1 MQAFAGPKIA
11 PDAVANAPKF
21 TMLGTKIQKLVA
33 TLATRTLQV
42 LYILLL
48 CIVRLNKVDERFV
61 AKSCQRLPS
70 WIFQK

>member
-33 TLATRTLQV
+33 TYGDQNSSGSVHPTFMYCA
-42 LYILLL
+42 I
-48 CIVRLNKVDERFV
+48 K
-61 AKSCQRLPS
+61 
-70 WIFQK
+70 